1 MTTVFVNGTFDLLH
15 RAHLEMLNYA
25 KSFGNYLIVAI
36 DTDARVKEKKGQT
49 RPIYNQD
56 DRAFFL
62 KNLKSVDQVETF
74 SSDQELE
81 NLCDLSVR
89 GLEELIDYQEYPVV
103 AAERATKARRSLGV
117 GFIGL
122 AHYLAKLGYKYD
134 SQEAWDAV
142 HGLSESFQYYLLKEM
157 QKCK

>member
-81 NLCDLSVR
+81 NLVERFSPDVMMVGSDWKGKTVIGSQYAKQLIFFDRIENYATTNTIKRIVDR
-89 GLEELIDYQEYPVV
+89 G
-103 AAERATKARRSLGV
+103 
-117 GFIGL
+117 
-122 AHYLAKLGYKYD
+122 
-134 SQEAWDAV
+134 
-142 HGLSESFQYYLLKEM
+142 
-157 QKCK
+157 

>member
-25 KSFGNYLIVAI
+25 KSFGDYLIVAI

-81 NLCDLSVR
+81 NLVERFSPDVMMVGSDWKGKTVIGSQYAKQLIFFDRIENYATTNTIKRIVDR
-89 GLEELIDYQEYPVV
+89 G
-103 AAERATKARRSLGV
+103 
-117 GFIGL
+117 
-122 AHYLAKLGYKYD
+122 
-134 SQEAWDAV
+134 
-142 HGLSESFQYYLLKEM
+142 
-157 QKCK
+157 